1 MNAGSNGQSHERSY
15 YMESSNVNEQTR
27 KAGGIG
33 FWGGI
38 LILII
43 GILVGILGTE
53 YARPSHFATNTANTT
68 NPGKS
73 ATSTASISGT
83 AGASASSQSAEWNP
97 LDQMRNMQAEI
108 DQVFQRSFD
117 DVRLNP
123 KLKVFQKEPGYSL
136 SMDVRDMKDRYQV
149 RAFLPDT
156 KASDVKVNLD
166 GNQLKVDVSNK
177 TTGKE
182 MVKNN
187 EYATSEIGHYEE
199 VVQLA
204 GALKPDQMRVQRE
217 AHELIITVP
226 KV

>member
-1 MNAGSNGQSHERSY
+1 
-15 YMESSNVNEQTR
+15 MESSNVNEQTR